1 MEGLAYII
9 GGRFY
14 DLLDEHF
21 EKTRYKKIRKKIL
34 SKIKGNVLEAGCGT
48 GRNFPYYPPGASVT
62 AFDNSPKMLNIAKER
77 TKLSK
82 ANITIKKMDI
92 TKINFL
98 NNTFDNIIATFIL
111 CVIPEKIEKKALN
124 ELIRVAKPNAK
135 LYFLEYVYSKNKI
148 RAFIMKVTSF
158 IPKLLFSIRFNTTY
172 ELIKNNSA
180 LKIEKIEF
188 VHDDVVRLIVASK
201 KNKL

>member
-1 MEGLAYII
+1 MVGLAYKI
-9 GGRFY
+9 GGKFY

-48 GRNFPYYPPGASVT
+48 GRNFSYYPEGISVS
-62 AFDNSPKMLNIAKER
+62 AFDKSPKMLSIAKER
-77 TKLSK
+77 AKLSR
-82 ANITIKKMDI
+82 ADITIQEMDI
-92 TKINFL
+92 TKINFFD
-98 NNTFDNIIATFIL
+98 NTFDNIIATFIL
-111 CVIPEKIEKKALN
+111 CVLPEKIEKQALN
-124 ELIRVAKPNAK
+124 ELIRVAKPNAR

-148 RAFIMKVTSF
+148 RAFIMKATSF

-172 ELIKNNSA
+172 ELIKNNKS

-188 VHDDVVRLIVASK
+188 VHDDVVRLIIAVK
-201 KNKL
+201 K